1 MILLRDDWNYIEDR
15 CGHIITEEK
24 DAIEKCIE
32 NEDSPL
38 SKGVQKLI
46 RGLTR
51 GGTFRSYNPDEHD
64 PR

>member
-1 MILLRDDWNYIEDR
+1 MILLKDDWNHIEDK
-15 CGHIITEEK
+15 CGTLTVAEKEE
-24 DAIEKCIE
+24 IEKCIDE
-32 NEDSPL
+32 SSNL